1 MLGHPCLLVSITSPY
16 TLVIA
21 CFRSSCTCVP
31 THAPAPQ
38 TQRLKAYLKTI
49 EDNSRQR
56 HTSFANFRRRL
67 EASSGADAGW
77 KQLLE
82 QEILHLQ
89 EHVESVNRD
98 LVSCAMALRESLS
111 THDDANNLI
120 VLLNLSRDRRRETRN
135 NIILYFKQQQVCL
148 PATSVHLSSYAHART
163 RTALRACHVRQE
175 KLKSSGAS
183 VSSKVDEL
191 VNFIMDH
198 YSVLQFSSHI
208 FSGDNTKWCLGGS
221 ACLLVSIISQMQS
234 RLVHTHFVRA
244 VRIKWRP
251 WSKATTPYRGSWHKS
266 LCHDKK
272 GRGCA
277 MITGERRRM
286 SSLASLTD

>member
-198 YSVLQFSSHI
+198 YSVLAVFIPHLFRGQHKVVSWWQRLFISINHFADAIASCAY
-208 FSGDNTKWCLGGS
+208 SLCKGGQDQMEALEQGDNTIQR
-221 ACLLVSIISQMQS
+221 LLAQV
-234 RLVHTHFVRA
+234 LV
-244 VRIKWRP
+244 P
-251 WSKATTPYRGSWHKS
+251 
-266 LCHDKK
+266 
-272 GRGCA
+272 
-277 MITGERRRM
+277 
-286 SSLASLTD
+286 